1 MHKKSGL
8 GSVLTG
14 RLGVAI
20 LILLVALSN
29 SGLSPAHADTGTSDC
44 GVDYACSDVPNWNNP
59 GTNPNP
65 NYPDNPYFGA
75 VAAGR
80 NNFNACIGF
89 YTKSAITDSWDGEA
103 SDQPNTQCGTRLDR
117 PADPRGNAQYITST
131 PQALQQ
137 MSGGSAASDIQGSFS
152 AYENHAM
159 VDDLLWFETPSAS
172 SSSPAEIPFRLC
184 FRYKTVA
191 GPSPAINS
199 QEAEVAVQ
207 LAKFVYLGSTLSQ
220 VTWLWDTGS
229 TYFINRGSAPNWTT
243 YKCNTGKFKLTGP
256 GGIYTSRTTWDTMGT
271 SYFYPLP
278 IYQNRRNG
286 KVEGCFQITGM
297 PSGVTCNSG
306 SGVMPGCEFA
316 IDTGE
321 FCTENKKKE
330 RDSCQTAGATQV
342 IEPARTTGNPI
353 NFAYGFKV
361 QTENDYSGSGAL
373 EFTRIYRSNGD
384 WLNFNMGKYW
394 RHNYDRSITL
404 VSGPN
409 SKAVEITTSEGTAYK
424 FRSDVAVNDWEAL
437 DSDVKATFTEL
448 YDSTPTLIGYLY
460 TDEKK
465 TKETYN
471 TSKKL
476 TRIEYQGGEALDLTY
491 DGSGRLSTVTD
502 EHGRTITLT
511 YDGSSRVSTAVT
523 PDGTFTYT
531 YGSNNNL
538 TQVTKPDTK
547 TRIYHYE
554 DTTFVNALTGI
565 TNEDGV
571 RYATWG
577 YDAQGRADSSE
588 HAGGV
593 DTFTVTYNS
602 DGTVTETNP
611 LGKQTIYTY
620 TVINGLRKI
629 TKVDG
634 VASTHCPAANKL
646 YTYDSSGYP
655 ASTTDW
661 EGNVTNYTYDSN
673 GLQTSRVEAV
683 GTPEERTITTTWVPS
698 LRRPDVITEAGKTT
712 DYTYDS
718 DGRVSSVTV
727 TDTNTSETRTTSYTY
742 WSNSTGPGGQTILGR
757 LKEIDGPRTDVT
769 DKTTF
774 TYDSDFR
781 LIKTE
786 NALGHEIE
794 TTAFDAADR
803 PLTTEDQNDVET
815 VFTYDDLGRVETVTR
830 APGTPLEAVTTITYT
845 DTGDVETIESPNG
858 TLVTYTYDNARR
870 LTGMEDDIGN
880 TVTYTLDDAGNI
892 LTAERR
898 DPGNNLKYTHGQ
910 TFDEISRLLT
920 SVGAGA
926 AWSRSYAYDKNSNLT
941 TSTDANSN
949 ATQYAFDGLDRL
961 VTATD
966 ALSGVTENTWND
978 LDQNTAIE
986 DPRTNS
992 TTYAY
997 NAFGDVTQ
1005 IVSPDTGTATYTHD
1019 KAGNVTQ
1026 MIDARSVTTNYTY
1039 DAVNRLLTV
1048 AYPSDS
1054 SLNVTLTYDDN
1065 PATPGNCGTSI
1076 GELCRVVDA
1085 SGTTDYEYN
1094 DLGHLTEVKEVR
1106 GGLTFTTA
1114 YEYDLAGVLKKITLP
1129 SGREIDYTLNGNGQV
1144 TGVSADVNGSAT
1156 TLASSITYLPYG
1168 PMTALTYGNAKTL
1181 SATYDQ
1187 DYRPTNRTVSGVF
1200 NHTYA
1205 TDDEGNITQKGSRT
1219 YTYDDL
1225 NRMDAEAGGTAASFT
1240 YDAIGNRLTEVT
1252 GSTTTYTYPTTNNK
1266 VSSVGA
1272 NSYTYDAMGNVTGD
1286 AARTYIWNAAG
1297 LLKEAKVSGS
1307 TVGTY
1312 TYGGNNQRTKKVTG
1326 GNTTHYVYGLD
1337 GKLYGEYDN
1346 TGALI
1351 REYVWLNGEPL
1362 AQIDVGSPEVL
1373 TYLHT
1378 DHLATPRY
1386 GTNAGGSTVW
1396 TWDSGA
1402 FGKEAPTGTATV
1414 NLRFPGQY
1422 YDSESTLH
1430 YNWNRYYNPETGR
1443 FISSDPLGIGGGLA
1457 TYNYVEASPVMYAD
1471 PEGLEPDINLHDRAC
1486 KDIDSETH
1494 PRCSFPRID
1503 PGGGRNKRYGYK
1515 ESLSIPDNDKC
1526 VTISAHGGAGLLFDL
1541 RTLEEDYRDQV
1552 VNSDEMDQLVRE
1564 ILAVDGG
1571 KIFRG
1576 QCIILYVC
1584 KAAQDAQDKG
1594 RKSVVEQLRD
1604 AIERVVDGS
1613 YALRHLQVSIKIYAP
1628 QHNIGVVGPSGEV
1641 VEHVSKT
1648 EKPLFPRTSCDCG
1661 VYE

>member
-29 SGLSPAHADTGTSDC
+29 GGLIPAHADTGTSDC

-159 VDDLLWFETPSAS
+159 VDDLLWFETPGAS

-321 FCTENKKKE
+321 FCTENKKKQGDQCLQCQSQE
-330 RDSCQTAGATQV
+330 AETCSC
-342 IEPARTTGNPI
+342 GNPA
-353 NFAYGFKV
+353 NCAYGFKA
-361 QTENDYSGSGAL
+361 QDETDYAASGAL
-373 EFTRIYRSNGD
+373 KFVRTYRSNGD
-384 WLNFNMGKYW
+384 WLNFNLGKYW

-424 FRSDVAVNDWEAL
+424 FRSDVAVNDWESL

-460 TDEKK
+460 TDENK

-491 DGSGRLSTVTD
+491 DGSARLSTVTD

-554 DTTFVNALTGI
+554 NTTFVNALTGI
-565 TNEDGV
+565 TNEDSV

-577 YDAQGRADSSE
+577 YDANGKVNLSK
-588 HAGGV
+588 HAGDV
-593 DTFTVTYNS
+593 DEVAIVYNS
-602 DGTVTETNP
+602 DGTTTVTDP
-611 LGKQTIYTY
+611 LGLQTTY
-620 TVINGLRKI
+620 TFTVVNGLRKV
-629 TKVDG
+629 TKIER
-634 VASTHCPAANKL
+634 AATTHTPAASMTNT
-646 YTYDSSGYP
+646 YTSDGYL
-655 ASTTDW
+655 ASKMDW

-673 GLQTSRVEAV
+673 GLEISRVEAV
-683 GTPEERTITTTWVPS
+683 GTAEERTITTTWVPS
-698 LRRPDVITEAGKTT
+698 LRLPDVITEAGKTT

-781 LIKTE
+781 LIKTTD
-786 NALGHEIE
+786 ALGQETE

-803 PLTTEDQNDVET
+803 PLTTEDENNVET
-815 VFTYDDLGRVETVTR
+815 DLTYDTNGRLLTSTV
-830 APGTPLEAVTTITYT
+830 APGTALEAVTTYTYT
-845 DTGDVETIESPNG
+845 DAGDIETIESPNG
-858 TLVTYTYDNARR
+858 TLVTYSYDNARR
-870 LTGMEDDIGN
+870 LTGMEDDLGN
-880 TVTYTLDDAGNI
+880 TITYTLDDAGNI
-892 LTAERR
+892 LTEERR
-898 DPGNNLKYTHGQ
+898 DPSNTLKYTHGK
-910 TFDEISRLLT
+910 TFDELSRLLT
-920 SVGAGA
+920 SVGAGG
-926 AWSRSYAYDKNSNLT
+926 AWTRAYAWDKNGNQT
-941 TSTDANSN
+941 TYTNANN
-949 ATQYAFDGLDRL
+949 QATNYAFDGLDRL

-966 ALSGVTENTWND
+966 ALAGVTTNTIND
-978 LDQNTAIE
+978 LDQTTGIK
-986 DPRTNS
+986 DPRNNT
-992 TTYAY
+992 TTYGY

-1005 IVSPDTGTATYTHD
+1005 IVSPDTGTTTFVVN
-1019 KAGNVTQ
+1019 KAGSVTQ
-1026 MIDARSVTTNYTY
+1026 RTDARGVVTSYTY
-1039 DAVNRLLTV
+1039 DALNRLLITS
-1048 AYPSDS
+1048 YPADT

-1065 PATPGNCGTSI
+1065 PTPGNCGTSI
-1076 GELCRVVDA
+1076 GRLCRVADA
-1085 SGTTDYEYN
+1085 SGTTDYKYN
-1094 DLGHLTEVKEVR
+1094 ALGQLIEVKEVR

-1129 SGREIDYTLNGNGQV
+1129 SGREIDYTLNGSAQV
-1144 TGVSADVNGSAT
+1144 TGVSADVNGSAV
-1156 TLASSITYLPYG
+1156 TLASSIAYLPYG
-1168 PMTALTYGNAKTL
+1168 PMTGLTYGNGKTL
-1181 SATYDQ
+1181 SASYDQ
-1187 DYRPTNRTVSGVF
+1187 DYRPTNRSVSGVF
-1200 NHTYA
+1200 SHVYD
-1205 TDDEGNITQKGSRT
+1205 TDNDGNITQKGVRT
-1219 YTYDDL
+1219 YTYDVLERL
-1225 NRMDAEAGGTAASFT
+1225 NAEAGGTATSFT
-1240 YDAIGNRLTEVT
+1240 YDAIANRLTET
-1252 GSTTTYTYPTTNNK
+1252 AGGTTTYTYPSTSSK
-1266 VSSVGA
+1266 LSSVGG
-1272 NSYTYDAMGNVTGD
+1272 NSYTYDAMGNVTDDGT
-1286 AARTYIWNAAG
+1286 RTYVWSAAG
-1297 LLKEAKVSGS
+1297 LLKEAKIGGT

-1312 TYGGNNQRTKKVTG
+1312 TYSANSQRTKKVAG
-1326 GNTTHYVYGLD
+1326 GTTTHYVYGL
-1337 GKLYGEYDN
+1337 GGLLYGEYDN
-1346 TGALI
+1346 SGVLI
-1351 REYVWLNGEPL
+1351 REYVWLNSEPL
-1362 AQIDVGSPEVL
+1362 AQIDKTGGTETV

-1378 DHLATPRY
+1378 DHLMTPRY
-1386 GTNAGGSTVW
+1386 GTNSAGATVW

-1402 FGKEAPTGTATV
+1402 FGKEASTGTATV

-1422 YDSESTLH
+1422 YDAETTLN
-1430 YNWNRYYNPETGR
+1430 YNWYRYYSPEIGR
-1443 FISSDPLGIGGGLA
+1443 YISSDPIGLEAGTN
-1457 TYNYVEASPVMYAD
+1457 TYVYVAANPLVTID
-1471 PEGLEPDINLHDRAC
+1471 PEGLTVEQIMQIVELAREREPGN
-1486 KDIDSETH
+1486 
-1494 PRCSFPRID
+1494 D
-1503 PGGGRNKRYGYK
+1503 PDLKGLK
-1515 ESLSIPDNDKC
+1515 IPP
-1526 VTISAHGGAGLLFDL
+1526 
-1541 RTLEEDYRDQV
+1541 
-1552 VNSDEMDQLVRE
+1552 NS
-1564 ILAVDGG
+1564 
-1571 KIFRG
+1571 KIFVDSLRLGTSGQYSNKTDEVTLDARYLADLNCAMLERLYATVVHESFHWTDKRG
-1576 QCIILYVC
+1576 YGSDTREPMKNDDPKHVRLVKVSLRRAYL
-1584 KAAQDAQDKG
+1584 A
-1594 RKSVVEQLRD
+1594 RKEQF
-1604 AIERVVDGS
+1604 AER
-1613 YALRHLQVSIKIYAP
+1613 
-1628 QHNIGVVGPSGEV
+1628 
-1641 VEHVSKT
+1641 
-1648 EKPLFPRTSCDCG
+1648 FPKECPCEGCTKK
-1661 VYE
+1661 